1 MGLSE
6 KNSDKVTCDQKS
18 ERGEDAKHP
27 DISERK
33 WEPQCKYFEIKEGLR
48 QLDRRGERKSGA
60 TLSSVMYARKR

>member
-48 QLDRRGERKSGA
+48 TARQER
-60 TLSSVMYARKR
+60 